1 MPSNLGTCCR
11 RARRHQSWGNQQRL
25 SRVDLVGVYRGSG
38 RVVATHWHRVNLCAP
53 RVVLAMALLWGW
65 AVSRD
70 DADHAPPEPQA
81 AATLSSAVLLFI
93 DGPAG
98 RIEVV
103 DAETGSKLAQYG
115 SGEGSFLRG
124 ILRSLVRE
132 RRIRDLDAG
141 GIFNLSL
148 LDNRSLVI
156 SDPETNYWMAMEAFG
171 VDNRQL
177 FVELLE
183 RARQQQRPTAATEVS
198 QP

>member
-1 MPSNLGTCCR
+1 
-11 RARRHQSWGNQQRL
+11 
-25 SRVDLVGVYRGSG
+25 
-38 RVVATHWHRVNLCAP
+38 
-53 RVVLAMALLWGW
+53 MALLWGW

-70 DADHAPPEPQA
+70 DADYAPPEPQA

-103 DAETGSKLAQYG
+103 DAETGSRLAQSG
-115 SGEGSFLRG
+115 WGEGSFLRG

-148 LDNRSLVI
+148 FDNRSLVI
-156 SDPETNYWMAMEAFG
+156 SDPETNYWMALEAFG
-171 VDNRQL
+171 VDNRQW
-177 FVELLE
+177 FVELLK

>member
-1 MPSNLGTCCR
+1 M
-11 RARRHQSWGNQQRL
+11 
-25 SRVDLVGVYRGSG
+25 
-38 RVVATHWHRVNLCAP
+38 
-53 RVVLAMALLWGW
+53 
-65 AVSRD
+65 
-70 DADHAPPEPQA
+70 
-81 AATLSSAVLLFI
+81 
-93 DGPAG
+93 
-98 RIEVV
+98 

-141 GIFNLSL
+141 GIFNFSL

>member
-1 MPSNLGTCCR
+1 MV
-11 RARRHQSWGNQQRL
+11 W
-25 SRVDLVGVYRGSG
+25 
-38 RVVATHWHRVNLCAP
+38 
-53 RVVLAMALLWGW
+53 VVLAVALLWGW

-70 DADHAPPEPQA
+70 DAVYAPPEPQA
-81 AATLSSAVLLFI
+81 AAAVSSAALLFI

-103 DAETGSKLAQYG
+103 DTESGSKLAQYE

-132 RRIRDLDAG
+132 RRIRDLEAG

-148 LDNRSLVI
+148 LDNGSLVI
-156 SDPETNYWMAMEAFG
+156 SDPETNYWMALEAFG

-183 RARQQQRPTAATEVS
+183 RAHQQQRATSATEVS